1 MPDLVFEW
9 DADKDAS
16 NLAKHGI
23 GFEDSKLLWQDPFS
37 TTAPCRDWPEDR
49 FMTVAVIAGKMRTA
63 IHTYREGRIRLISV
77 RRSRKGEIASYET
90 SKMQRKA
97 QP

>member
-9 DADKDAS
+9 DAEKDAS
-16 NLAKHGI
+16 NLVKHGI
-23 GFEDSKLLWQDPFS
+23 GFENSRLLWQDPFS

-49 FMTVAVIAGKMRTA
+49 VMTVARLGGTMWTA

-90 SKMQRKA
+90 DKIQRKA
-97 QP
+97 QS